1 MISIL
6 GEPPGHRCIR
16 CWVHTFRALLSQHVH
31 YLSRGLGKQ
40 RDRLRVIWNFSGSS
54 TECLRTQSN
63 VPVCEYLCRMRY
75 ENARIMLPVQF
86 NIQIAYVCKPI
97 LASIKTGLVGMVTD

>member
-1 MISIL
+1 
-6 GEPPGHRCIR
+6 
-16 CWVHTFRALLSQHVH
+16 
-31 YLSRGLGKQ
+31 
-40 RDRLRVIWNFSGSS
+40 
-54 TECLRTQSN
+54 
-63 VPVCEYLCRMRY
+63 MRY